1 MKKVFISLLFLSFTF
16 NVYAQT
22 VPLTLNITNIG
33 SDKGS
38 VLVEICS
45 TAEEFTEKEPCKYAF
60 SMPAEKGTI
69 SKQININKGQ
79 YGIIVYHDENSN
91 NMLDMAMFG
100 KPMERYGFSNNRY
113 GAFGTRPPFNEAVIN
128 VDGKETT
135 VNIKLRK

>member
-1 MKKVFISLLFLSFTF
+1 MKKVFMSLLFLFITF
-16 NVYAQT
+16 DLYAQT

-45 TAEEFTEKEPCKYAF
+45 TAEEFAGKEPCKYAF

-69 SKQININKGQ
+69 TKQMNIDRGK
-79 YGIIVYHDENSN
+79 YGIMVFHDENSN

-113 GAFGTRPPFNEAVIN
+113 GAFGTRPPFNEALIN
-128 VDGKETT
+128 VDGKETS